1 MDVRRI
7 DLGRARREAKALL
20 AAARAGEPDA
30 LARIQAVGGELRLSD
45 AQLAVARELG
55 EPSWPALVR
64 QSERESASRRER
76 AEAFV
81 RAATSDRV
89 DHADALLESDP
100 AILRTLPAAALVV
113 GAPVDVDPRSSLPPL
128 GWKPLLYVTHSR
140 YLGGARSDALVV
152 SAERLLDAG
161 ADPNAS
167 YSHPEFGAQSVLYG
181 AAGVAHEPRL
191 TRILLARGAD
201 PDDGESLYHATE
213 TSDLTCVRLL
223 LEAGATVSGTNALAH
238 ALDREDGE
246 LVSLLL
252 DHVPPAGT
260 RWDELDR
267 AVPWAIYRNRSAGL
281 VRMLA
286 ERGANLGLREARTGR
301 RPYALA
307 IARGRPDIAE
317 VLAEL
322 GAPREASPMD
332 LLVGDCL
339 RGDREA
345 AMRSARDPELVSA
358 AAADL
363 ARALVIAAGEGRVE
377 ATALLLDVGAP
388 IDARGELGGTALHH
402 AAWRGRG
409 GTVDLLLR
417 RGADPLALAPE
428 PASGTPLAWA
438 AHGSR
443 HAAQHG
449 DAYLGIGRR
458 LVSAGDVRDP
468 ALADGA
474 AGALAEWL
482 AGRDELDPAPSP
494 GPGEVDYGEIS
505 WRLEVENLRLIARVP
520 GVDMRELDDGFAV
533 RTGVDD
539 NTLNGVVSDAHDDI
553 AGVLAWLD
561 GSPAQWHVGARN
573 RLHARLVAAGARPE
587 RSAVVMG
594 ASSGALELLVGTHDI
609 RPVANEHESTHGS
622 ASARTPASST
632 ARKRAL
638 PTAGSSA
645 RSHSRSRTRFACT
658 SRGAAGSPSA
668 RSRCAGTTTSSR
680 STTWTSGRARGG
692 SESAGP

>member
-1 MDVRRI
+1 M
-7 DLGRARREAKALL
+7 
-20 AAARAGEPDA
+20 
-30 LARIQAVGGELRLSD
+30 
-45 AQLAVARELG
+45 
-55 EPSWPALVR
+55 
-64 QSERESASRRER
+64 
-76 AEAFV
+76 
-81 RAATSDRV
+81 
-89 DHADALLESDP
+89 LLEH
-100 AILRTLPAAALVV
+100 
-113 GAPVDVDPRSSLPPL
+113 G
-128 GWKPLLYVTHSR
+128 
-140 YLGGARSDALVV
+140 
-152 SAERLLDAG
+152 
-161 ADPNAS
+161 
-167 YSHPEFGAQSVLYG
+167 
-181 AAGVAHEPRL
+181 
-191 TRILLARGAD
+191 
-201 PDDGESLYHATE
+201 
-213 TSDLTCVRLL
+213 
-223 LEAGATVSGTNALAH
+223 
-238 ALDREDGE
+238 
-246 LVSLLL
+246 
-252 DHVPPAGT
+252 PPAGT

-322 GAPREASPMD
+322 GAPREASATD

-358 AAADL
+358 AEADL

-402 AAWRGRG
+402 AAWQGRG

-449 DAYLGIGRR
+449 DAYLGIGKR

-474 AGALAEWL
+474 AGALADWL

-494 GPGEVDYGEIS
+494 GPGEVDYGELS
-505 WRLEVENLRLIARVP
+505 WQLEVENLRLIARVP

-533 RTGVDD
+533 RTRVDD

-553 AGVLAWLD
+553 AGRARM
-561 GSPAQWHVGARN
+561 ARRIAGAVAR
-573 RLHARLVAAGARPE
+573 RSAEAALRARLVAARSETRAECRGDGRLVRRTRARWRARTTFAPS
-587 RSAVVMG
+587 RTRTS
-594 ASSGALELLVGTHDI
+594 
-609 RPVANEHESTHGS
+609 STHGS

-638 PTAGSSA
+638 PTAGILGALALA
-645 RSHSRSRTRFACT
+645 RDAPASPARRVERRARHRRDL
-658 SRGAAGSPSA
+658 GAPA
-668 RSRCAGTTTSSR
+668 RRRRSR